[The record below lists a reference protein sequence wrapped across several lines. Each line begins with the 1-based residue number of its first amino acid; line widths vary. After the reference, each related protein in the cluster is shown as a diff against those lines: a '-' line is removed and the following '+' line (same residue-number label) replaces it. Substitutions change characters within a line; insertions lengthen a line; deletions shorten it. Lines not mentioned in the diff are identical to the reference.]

1 MVQDSKMTDDRL
13 LWSELALPFEW
24 YLGCI
29 FFGRSK
35 ILDWPAALTYLH
47 AICIYIYS

>member
-29 FFGRSK
+29 FLADPKF
-35 ILDWPAALTYLH
+35 
-47 AICIYIYS
+47 